1 VPNLFARALN
11 FLIFGSLPL
20 GTAVLGHP
28 APCPPVGESPY
39 EQISHQENTA
49 MAVVAFDGNLFI
61 SINGELDMLDRPKL
75 SKTRVI
81 KEAAPNVPIGQG
93 KPSLQQFQLKVD
105 GQTKDSFAT
114 FETAEKAGVKI
125 KTAHPVVQVS
135 VYDSVK
141 AAKTI
146 ISA

>member
-1 VPNLFARALN
+1 MSKYPIKKN
-11 FLIFGSLPL
+11 
-20 GTAVLGHP
+20 TAV
-28 APCPPVGESPY
+28 
-39 EQISHQENTA
+39 
-49 MAVVAFDGNLFI
+49 AVVAFDGNLFI

-114 FETAEKAGVKI
+114 FETAEKGRCRCECACQ
-125 KTAHPVVQVS
+125 H
-135 VYDSVK
+135 
-141 AAKTI
+141 
-146 ISA
+146 